1 MRIHGVVLALGVMV
15 GLGTGTILQAQETG
29 PRGAPA
35 VHLWYTAPDSLA
47 YYNEVTVQESRPGT
61 YFCVC
66 GFKHGYFGIQES
78 SRPGQNIAIFSVWD
92 PGKQN
97 NPNQV
102 AEDQRV
108 KVIYGGEG
116 VRIIRFGN
124 EGTGGQSTFTFD
136 WKVGQ
141 TVRCLVRA
149 KVQGRFT
156 TYSAFI
162 FLPDEKTWKHL
173 ASFQTITEGDKLKG
187 YYSFVE
193 DFRRTDE
200 SGKQS
205 RRALYGNGWVQ
216 DLTGRWLPLTEAMF
230 TANPAPRMDIDAGVD
245 SNRFY
250 LQTGGDTQNKTALKS
265 KLTVPAAALTQ
276 PKGLPNY
283 IPASTQEEMQASR
296 NSIDGLMIG
305 IGVEM
310 EIKSGQLMIKRVL
323 EDSPAAKAGLKDGQS
338 ITAINGTTT
347 GSMKIEDAAGL
358 IRGAAG
364 TEVELTIV
372 EAGGIPR
379 KVNIRRD
386 TIVVTG
392 VRARMLESK
401 IGLLTVSQINKETAG
416 RVGEA
421 LKNFIDQTSEGV
433 ILDLRDNEGGW
444 YAGVCQIAGMLA
456 GNSVPLWLVRE
467 TGKSQATAVQG
478 EGEKIWNGPLV
489 VLINGKTGG
498 GAELLAAGLQAS
510 GRAKLLGQKTAGTAS
525 MGKLN
530 ALADGGAVRE
540 TIGTFFTVADQ
551 AIFGVGIK
559 PDIPLEAGV
568 SAEQAI
574 QKAEEVLKKR

>member
-1 MRIHGVVLALGVMV
+1 MKINGMNVLFCVFFGAGA
-15 GLGTGTILQAQETG
+15 ILQAQETG
-29 PRGAPA
+29 PRGAPG

-47 YYNEVTVQESRPGT
+47 YYNEVTVQESQRGT

-78 SRPGQNIAIFSVWD
+78 TKPGQNIAIFSVWD

-102 AEDQRV
+102 SEEQRV

-124 EGTGGQSTFTFD
+124 EGTGGQSTFPFD

-162 FLPDEKTWKHL
+162 FLPEEKTWKHL

-187 YYSFVE
+187 FYSFVE

-200 SGKQS
+200 SARQS

-216 DLTGRWLPLTEAMF
+216 TPNGKWQPLTEAMF
-230 TANPAPRMDIDAGVD
+230 TANQAPLMDIDAGVD

-250 LQTGGDTQNKTALKS
+250 LQTGGDTRNTMALSS
-265 KLTVPAAALTQ
+265 KKTVPAAALTW
-276 PKGLPNY
+276 PRDLPNF
-283 IPASTQEEMQASR
+283 IPTSKQDEMQASR
-296 NSIDGLMIG
+296 NSIDGVMVG

-310 EIKSGQLMIKRVL
+310 EIKNGQLMIKRVL
-323 EDSPAAKAGLKDGQS
+323 EDSPASKTGLKDGQA
-338 ITAINGTTT
+338 ITAINSTTT
-347 GSMKIEDAAGL
+347 GSMKIEDAARL
-358 IRGAAG
+358 IRGATG

-379 KVNIRRD
+379 KVKIRRD

-401 IGLLTVSQINKETAG
+401 IGFLTVSQINKETAEKVRG
-416 RVGEA
+416 A
-421 LKNFIDQTSEGV
+421 LEIFKDLKAEGV

-478 EGEKIWNGPLV
+478 EGETIWNGPLV
-489 VLINGKTGG
+489 VLINGKTAG
-498 GAELLAAGLQAS
+498 GAELLAAGLQAGS
-510 GRAKLLGQKTAGTAS
+510 RAKLLGQKTAGTAS

-530 ALADGGAVRE
+530 ALADGGAARE
-540 TIGTFFTVADQ
+540 TIGAFFTVADQ

-559 PDIPLEAGV
+559 PDISLEAGL